1 MDDLYQ
7 IRWFNKDGIEITEFF
22 TTRNRATQIWGD
34 ICGELSYVHIWD
46 KPVEGL
52 QKFIQTLPLDLVDIV
67 KI

>member
-7 IRWFNKDGIEITEFF
+7 IRWFNKNGKEITEFF
-22 TTRNRATQIWGD
+22 TTRERATDIWGD

-46 KPVEGL
+46 KPIEGL